1 METYRQVST
10 VNEGFRVGDIIS
22 FEMKDGEKCDVM
34 VAAADQEKALC
45 VFRDCV
51 GEGHA
56 MNEEDT
62 NEGGWLECDM
72 RRYLNKELI
81 EKLPNDVR
89 ARLQQDDNGDYLRL
103 LDEKEL
109 FGEEKYSIFEDER
122 NLRALE
128 HKGAECFEWFWTRTP
143 HSSAN
148 FGLVYSGGHLD
159 GVNGASNVYGV
170 RPAFLI
176 SQSGNPMS
184 EDIEETDSEPEI
196 EVNES
201 KAHIAV
207 RVSNDG
213 CVFIDID

>member
-1 METYRQVST
+1 METYRQVAT

-22 FEMKDGEKCDVM
+22 FELKSGEKCDVM

-81 EKLPNDVR
+81 EKLPDAVR

-143 HSSAN
+143 HSSAS
-148 FGLVYSGGHLD
+148 FGNVLGGGALD
-159 GVNGASNVYGV
+159 GGGASNVFGV

-184 EDIEETDSEPEI
+184 EDIEKTNSEPEI

-213 CVFIDID
+213 CVFIDIS

>member
-1 METYRQVST
+1 METYRQVAT

-34 VAAADQEKALC
+34 VAAVDQDKALC
-45 VFRDCV
+45 IFRDCV
-51 GEGHA
+51 GEEHA

-81 EKLPNDVR
+81 EKLPDDVR

-143 HSSAN
+143 HSSAC
-148 FGLVYSGGHLD
+148 FGYVGDGGNLVGNG
-159 GVNGASNVYGV
+159 GASNVFGV